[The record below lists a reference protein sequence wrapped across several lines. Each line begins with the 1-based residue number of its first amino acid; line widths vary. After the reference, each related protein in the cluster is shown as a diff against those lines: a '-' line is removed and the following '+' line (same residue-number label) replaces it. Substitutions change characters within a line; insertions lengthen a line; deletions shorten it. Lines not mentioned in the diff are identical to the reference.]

1 VIGMAVREY
10 GEPLERLELPEPEL
24 RPGYALLDV
33 LTCGVC
39 FTDVKTS
46 RGRMPYSDRLTL
58 PHVPG
63 HEICARVVRADPPVL
78 EPGTVVVVYHL
89 WPCRRCARCRAGV
102 EQLCQ
107 DPQGWTGFVTPGG
120 FQQRLAA
127 PIDRLT
133 VVPPEIDPV
142 HAAPLTCAIGTAYRA
157 VITRGGVRPGDT
169 ALVIG
174 LGGVGIHALQIAD
187 ALGARAIGIDVSPR
201 AREAASKLGLEALAG
216 DDPGTDG
223 LVIEASGGDGVDVVI
238 DTVGSDA
245 TFARAFSLVRPAG
258 RIVGVG
264 YSVDSTFG
272 GVPTARFV
280 LEEVELVGSRY
291 VGLDELERAV
301 RLVADGRVKP
311 VIDRVLPLERA
322 NEALTALE
330 QGDVVGRVVLD
341 VAGSGSSND

>member
-10 GEPLERLELPEPEL
+10 GRPLEPVELPEPEL

-46 RGRMPYSDRLTL
+46 RGHMPYSDRLEL

-89 WPCRRCARCRAGV
+89 WPCRRCGRCRAGV

-107 DPQGWTGFVTPGG
+107 NPQGWTGFVTPGG
-120 FQQRLAA
+120 FQQRMVA

-142 HAAPLTCAIGTAYRA
+142 HAAPLTCAIGTSYRA
-157 VITRGGVRPGDT
+157 VINRGGVRAGD
-169 ALVIG
+169 AVVVIG
-174 LGGVGIHALQIAD
+174 LGGVGIHALQIA
-187 ALGARAIGIDVSPR
+187 AAIGARAIGIDVAPR
-201 AREAASKLGLEALAG
+201 AREVASELGLEALAG
-216 DDPGTDG
+216 DDRTIDARMAE
-223 LVIEASGGDGVDVVI
+223 VSGGDGVDVVI
-238 DTVGSDA
+238 DTVGSAA
-245 TFARAFSLVRPAG
+245 TLARAFHIVRSAG
-258 RIVGVG
+258 RVVGVG
-264 YSVDSTFG
+264 YSVDSTLE

-291 VGLDELERAV
+291 VSMDELERAV

-330 QGDVVGRVVLD
+330 DGAVVGRVVLD
-341 VAGSGSSND
+341 VAGAG

>member
-10 GEPLERLELPEPEL
+10 GEPLASIELPEPEL
-24 RPGYALLDV
+24 QPGYALLDV

-46 RGRMPYSDRLTL
+46 RGRMPYSDELEL

-107 DPQGWTGFVTPGG
+107 NPQGWTGFMTPGG
-120 FQQRLAA
+120 FQQRMAA
-127 PIDRLT
+127 PLDRLT

-142 HAAPLTCAIGTAYRA
+142 HAAPLTCAIGTSYRA
-157 VITRGGVRPGDT
+157 VITRGGVRAGDT
-169 ALVIG
+169 AVVIG
-174 LGGVGIHALQIAD
+174 LGGVGIHALQVVSAV
-187 ALGARAIGIDVSPR
+187 GARAIGLDVSPR
-201 AREAASKLGLEALAG
+201 ARKVAAELGLDVLPG
-216 DDPGTDG
+216 DDPDSDRR
-223 LVIEASGGDGVDVVI
+223 VIDSTAGDGADVVI
-238 DTVGSDA
+238 DTVGSAA
-245 TFARAFSLVRPAG
+245 TLAQAFRLVRPAG
-258 RIVGVG
+258 RVVGVG
-264 YSVDSTFG
+264 YSVDSTLE

-291 VGLDELERAV
+291 VALDELERAV
-301 RLVADGRVKP
+301 ELVAAGKVRP
-311 VIDRVLPLERA
+311 VIDRVLPLERVNDA
-322 NEALTALE
+322 ITALE
-330 QGDVVGRVVLD
+330 DGDVVGRVVID
-341 VAGSGSSND
+341 VAGVSSSNV

>member
-10 GEPLERLELPEPEL
+10 GRPLEQVELPEPEL

-46 RGRMPYSDRLTL
+46 RGRMPYSDRLEL

-107 DPQGWTGFVTPGG
+107 NPQGWTGFETPGG
-120 FQQRLAA
+120 FQQRMAA

-157 VITRGGVRPGDT
+157 VINRGGVRAGDMV
-169 ALVIG
+169 AVIG
-174 LGGVGIHALQIAD
+174 LGGVGIHTLQIA
-187 ALGARAIGIDVSPR
+187 AAIGSRAIGIDVSPR
-201 AREAASKLGLEALAG
+201 AREVAAGLGLDALAG
-216 DDPGTDG
+216 DDQAIDER
-223 LVIEASGGDGVDVVI
+223 VAEVSGGDGVDVVI
-238 DTVGSDA
+238 DTVGSAA
-245 TFARAFSLVRPAG
+245 TVARSFRIVRPAG
-258 RIVGVG
+258 RVVGVG
-264 YSVDSTFG
+264 YSVDSTLE

-291 VGLDELERAV
+291 VSLDELDRAV

-322 NEALTALE
+322 NDALTALE
-330 QGDVVGRVVLD
+330 DGDVVGRVVLD
-341 VAGSGSSND
+341 VARSG